1 MKTGK
6 TLKNNQDN
14 KTIAKRKGLK
24 HRNIRWNVESKR
36 KVANERKGEWSTGV
50 SP

>member
-1 MKTGK
+1 MKMILTVTLMKTGK

-24 HRNIRWNVESKR
+24 HRNIR
-36 KVANERKGEWSTGV
+36 
-50 SP
+50 